1 LDDISY
7 IGGEISPHIYVEIDA
22 SDIFV
27 NELNQ
32 RYVTENIIRNI
43 IRKIY
48 ILIRLI
54 YILIET
60 KVFFF

>member
-22 SDIFV
+22 YDIFV

-48 ILIRLI
+48 ILI
-54 YILIET
+54 ET
-60 KVFFF
+60 KVFFFSD